1 MIADIELLARS
12 APAGRGRVR
21 GVRFDPSPLSA
32 PARRA
37 TAAGLAPKGRR
48 RAAGARVTS
57 VEAVAPVAIR
67 AGKARPPRGQAA
79 PPPASSDEDF
89 LLRLY
94 SRDAL
99 NTPLLDPE
107 EELQLGRRAHRG
119 DPAARER
126 LVLANLRLVVRIAF
140 EYQGFGLAVA
150 DLISEGNL
158 GLMRAVELFNP
169 DLGARLA
176 PYAAAWIKQRIRRAL
191 SNQSR
196 LVRLPLGLVEC
207 AARVRQAEARLQ
219 AELGRAPTD
228 AELAEDVEL
237 VHFVI
242 HRLRGHASQIYLPLD
257 APAMPGSD
265 AETDAPT
272 LAEALAD
279 PETDPP
285 DEALASKSDRLYL
298 ESLLG
303 TLEPRERQILQL
315 RFGLDHGGGQS
326 LEQVGQCLGV
336 VRQRVQQ
343 IEAAALLKL
352 RKRARLSMLAR

>member
-12 APAGRGRVR
+12 APAGRERAR
-21 GVRFDPSPLSA
+21 GVRFDPSPFST
-32 PARRA
+32 PARRGA
-37 TAAGLAPKGRR
+37 AAGRATKGRR
-48 RAAGARVTS
+48 RAAGARVAS
-57 VEAVAPVAIR
+57 GEAVAPVAIR
-67 AGKARPPRGQAA
+67 AGRAHPPRGQAA

-94 SRDAL
+94 FRDAL
-99 NTPLLDPE
+99 STPLLTPD

-150 DLISEGNL
+150 DLINEGNL

-207 AARVRQAEARLQ
+207 AARVRNAEARLH

-242 HRLRGHASQIYLPLD
+242 HRLRGHASQTYVPLD
-257 APAMPGSD
+257 APASPGSD
-265 AETDAPT
+265 SDTDAPS
-272 LAEALAD
+272 LAEALSD
-279 PETDPP
+279 PEADTP
-285 DEALASKSDRLYL
+285 DEALASKSDRLYV

-303 TLEPRERQILQL
+303 TLEPRERQILRL

-326 LEQVGQCLGV
+326 LEQVGQTLGV

>member
-1 MIADIELLARS
+1 M
-12 APAGRGRVR
+12 
-21 GVRFDPSPLSA
+21 
-32 PARRA
+32 
-37 TAAGLAPKGRR
+37 
-48 RAAGARVTS
+48 TS
-57 VEAVAPVAIR
+57 GEAVAPVAIR
-67 AGKARPPRGQAA
+67 AGRAHPPRGQAA
-79 PPPASSDEDF
+79 PPPASSDDDF

-94 SRDAL
+94 FRDAL

-119 DPAARER
+119 DPTARER

-207 AARVRQAEARLQ
+207 AARVRNAEARLH

-242 HRLRGHASQIYLPLD
+242 HRLRGHASQVYLPLD
-257 APAMPGSD
+257 APPAPGSED
-265 AETDAPT
+265 DDAPT
-272 LAEALAD
+272 LAEAMAD
-279 PETDPP
+279 PDNDPP
-285 DEALASKSDRLYL
+285 DEALASKSDRLYV

-303 TLEPRERQILQL
+303 TLDPREQQILRL

-326 LEQVGQCLGV
+326 LEEVGQSLGV

-343 IEAAALLKL
+343 IEVAALLKL

>member
-1 MIADIELLARS
+1 MIADIELRS
-12 APAGRGRVR
+12 APAGRGRAR
-21 GVRFDPSPLSA
+21 EVRFAPSSFSTPVRRGSA
-32 PARRA
+32 ANRV
-37 TAAGLAPKGRR
+37 TKGRR
-48 RAAGARVTS
+48 RAAGARMTS
-57 VEAVAPVAIR
+57 GEAVAPVAIR
-67 AGKARPPRGQAA
+67 AGRAHPPRGQAA
-79 PPPASSDEDF
+79 PPPTSSDEDF

-94 SRDAL
+94 FRDAL
-99 NTPLLDPE
+99 NTPLLEPE

-119 DPAARER
+119 DPMARER

-207 AARVRQAEARLQ
+207 AARVRNAEARLH

-242 HRLRGHASQIYLPLD
+242 HRLRGHASQVYLPLD
-257 APAMPGSD
+257 APAIPGSEED
-265 AETDAPT
+265 EEAPT
-272 LAEALAD
+272 LGEALAD
-279 PETDPP
+279 PDNDPP
-285 DEALASKSDRLYL
+285 DEALASKSDRLYVD
-298 ESLLG
+298 SLLN
-303 TLEPRERQILQL
+303 TLEPREQQILRL
-315 RFGLDHGGGQS
+315 RFGLDHGGGRS
-326 LEQVGQCLGV
+326 LEQVGQSLGV

>member
-1 MIADIELLARS
+1 MT
-12 APAGRGRVR
+12 PG
-21 GVRFDPSPLSA
+21 
-32 PARRA
+32 
-37 TAAGLAPKGRR
+37 
-48 RAAGARVTS
+48 
-57 VEAVAPVAIR
+57 EAVAPVAIR
-67 AGKARPPRGQAA
+67 AGRAHPSRGQAA

-94 SRDAL
+94 FRDAL
-99 NTPLLDPE
+99 NTPLLTPD

-207 AARVRQAEARLQ
+207 AARVRNAEARLH

-242 HRLRGHASQIYLPLD
+242 HRLRSHASQTYVPLD
-257 APAMPGSD
+257 APVSPGGDPD
-265 AETDAPT
+265 ADAPS
-272 LAEALAD
+272 LAEALSD
-279 PETDPP
+279 PEADSP
-285 DEALASKSDRLYL
+285 DEALASKSDRLYV

-303 TLEPRERQILQL
+303 TLEPREQQILRL
-315 RFGLDHGGGQS
+315 RFGLDHDGGQS
-326 LEQVGQCLGV
+326 LEQVGQTLGV

-343 IEAAALLKL
+343 IEAAALRKL

>member
-1 MIADIELLARS
+1 MTT
-12 APAGRGRVR
+12 G
-21 GVRFDPSPLSA
+21 
-32 PARRA
+32 
-37 TAAGLAPKGRR
+37 
-48 RAAGARVTS
+48 
-57 VEAVAPVAIR
+57 EAVAPVANR
-67 AGKARPPRGQAA
+67 AGKAHPHRGQAA

-89 LLRLY
+89 LIRLY
-94 SRDAL
+94 FRDAL
-99 NTPLLDPE
+99 NTPLLDPD

-119 DPAARER
+119 DPVARER

-140 EYQGFGLAVA
+140 EYQGLGLAVA

-257 APAMPGSD
+257 APTTPGND
-265 AETDAPT
+265 AESEAPT

-279 PETDPP
+279 PEADPP
-285 DEALASKSDRLYL
+285 DEALANKSDRLYL
-298 ESLLG
+298 DSLLG
-303 TLEPRERQILQL
+303 TLQPREQQILRL

-326 LEQVGQCLGV
+326 LEQVGQSLGV

-352 RKRARLSMLAR
+352 RKRARLSMLPR

>member
-1 MIADIELLARS
+1 
-12 APAGRGRVR
+12 
-21 GVRFDPSPLSA
+21 
-32 PARRA
+32 
-37 TAAGLAPKGRR
+37 
-48 RAAGARVTS
+48 
-57 VEAVAPVAIR
+57 VAIR
-67 AGKARPPRGQAA
+67 TGWAHPPRGQAA

-99 NTPLLDPE
+99 NTPLLDPG

-140 EYQGFGLAVA
+140 EYQGFGLPVA

-176 PYAAAWIKQRIRRAL
+176 PYAAMWIKQRIRRAL

-207 AARVRQAEARLQ
+207 AARVRNAEARLHTQ
-219 AELGRAPTD
+219 LGRAPTD
-228 AELAEDVEL
+228 AELAQDVEL

-242 HRLRGHASQIYLPLD
+242 HRLREHASQIYLHLD
-257 APAMPGSD
+257 APAVPGS
-265 AETDAPT
+265 ETEDDAPS
-272 LAEALAD
+272 LAD
-279 PETDPP
+279 AMADPNADTP

-303 TLEPRERQILQL
+303 TLEPREQQILRL

-326 LEQVGQCLGV
+326 LEQVGQTLGV

-343 IEAAALLKL
+343 IECAALVKL
-352 RKRARLSMLAR
+352 RKRARLSMLVR

>member
-12 APAGRGRVR
+12 APAGRGRAR
-21 GVRFDPSPLSA
+21 GVRFDPSPFST
-32 PARRA
+32 PARRR
-37 TAAGLAPKGRR
+37 TAAGRATTGRR
-48 RAAGARVTS
+48 RAAGAR
-57 VEAVAPVAIR
+57 EILAVAPVAIR
-67 AGKARPPRGQAA
+67 TGRAHPPRGQAA

-94 SRDAL
+94 FRDAL
-99 NTPLLDPE
+99 NTPLLDPD

-119 DPAARER
+119 DPTACER

-169 DLGARLA
+169 NLGARLA

-207 AARVRQAEARLQ
+207 AARVRNAEARLH

-242 HRLRGHASQIYLPLD
+242 HRLRGYSSQTYLPLD
-257 APAMPGSD
+257 APALPGGD
-265 AETDAPT
+265 PDTDPPS

-279 PETDPP
+279 PGTDTP
-285 DEALASKSDRLYL
+285 DEALASKSDRIYL

-326 LEQVGQCLGV
+326 LEQVGQSLGV

>member
-12 APAGRGRVR
+12 APAGRGRAR
-21 GVRFDPSPLSA
+21 GVRFDSSPLSA
-32 PARRA
+32 PARRT
-37 TAAGLAPKGRR
+37 TAAGRATKGRR
-48 RAAGARVTS
+48 RAAGARVTL
-57 VEAVAPVAIR
+57 VGAVAPVAIR

-119 DPAARER
+119 DPVARER

-169 DLGARLA
+169 DLGARIA

-242 HRLRGHASQIYLPLD
+242 HRLRGHASQIYVPLD
-257 APAMPGSD
+257 APAMPRSD
-265 AETDAPT
+265 AESDAPT

-279 PETDPP
+279 PENDPP

-303 TLEPRERQILQL
+303 TLEPRERQILHL

-326 LEQVGQCLGV
+326 LEQVGQSLGV

>member
-12 APAGRGRVR
+12 APAGRGRAR
-21 GVRFDPSPLSA
+21 GVQFDSSPFSA

-37 TAAGLAPKGRR
+37 TAAGLATQGRR
-48 RAAGARVTS
+48 RAAAARVTTG
-57 VEAVAPVAIR
+57 ETVAPVAIR
-67 AGKARPPRGQAA
+67 AGKAHPPRGQAA
-79 PPPASSDEDF
+79 PPPASSDDDF

-94 SRDAL
+94 FRDAL
-99 NTPLLDPE
+99 NTPLLDRD

-169 DLGARLA
+169 NLGARLA

-207 AARVRQAEARLQ
+207 AARVRQAEARLHS
-219 AELGRAPTD
+219 ELGRAPTD

-242 HRLRGHASQIYLPLD
+242 HRLRGHASQTYIPLY
-257 APAMPGSD
+257 APAIAGSESD
-265 AETDAPT
+265 HDSPT

-279 PETDPP
+279 PDSDAP

-303 TLEPRERQILQL
+303 TLDSRERQILRL

-326 LEQVGQCLGV
+326 LEQVGQTLSV

-352 RKRARLSMLAR
+352 RIRTRLSMLAR

>member
-1 MIADIELLARS
+1 
-12 APAGRGRVR
+12 VR
-21 GVRFDPSPLSA
+21 GDRFDPSALSA
-32 PARRA
+32 PVRRA
-37 TAAGLAPKGRR
+37 IVPGHATKGRR
-48 RAAGARVTS
+48 RAAGARMTTG
-57 VEAVAPVAIR
+57 EAVVPVAIR
-67 AGKARPPRGQAA
+67 AGKAPSHRGQAA

-94 SRDAL
+94 FRDAL
-99 NTPLLDPE
+99 NTPLLDPD

-169 DLGARLA
+169 NLGARLA

-207 AARVRQAEARLQ
+207 AARVRNAEARLH

-242 HRLRGHASQIYLPLD
+242 HRLRGHATQVYLPLD
-257 APAMPGSD
+257 GPATPGSD
-265 AETDAPT
+265 PDADAPS
-272 LAEALAD
+272 LAESLAD

-285 DEALASKSDRLYL
+285 DEALASKSDRLYV

-303 TLEPRERQILQL
+303 TLEPRERQILRL

-326 LEQVGQCLGV
+326 LEQVGRSLGV

-343 IEAAALLKL
+343 IEVAALRKL